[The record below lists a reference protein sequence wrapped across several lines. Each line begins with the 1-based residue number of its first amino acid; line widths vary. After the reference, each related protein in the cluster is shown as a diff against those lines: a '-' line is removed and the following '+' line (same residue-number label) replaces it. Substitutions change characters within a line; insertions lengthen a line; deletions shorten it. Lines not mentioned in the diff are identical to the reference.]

1 MSEENQSQSSQ
12 LGLNFV
18 IFILAILIVANTEKE
33 EWFALD
39 YQTYY
44 YFIVF
49 SLTDLGLSAIHI
61 TPMY

>member
-1 MSEENQSQSSQ
+1 MMSEENQSQSSQSSQ

-44 YFIVF
+44 YLLYLV
-49 SLTDLGLSAIHI
+49 
-61 TPMY
+61 Y